1 MTFSHAY
8 TQPRRN
14 RDVGVATAFL
24 ASDYA
29 KMITGDVMRIGG
41 GYHSL
46 A

>member
-14 RDVGVATAFL
+14 QDVGVATAFL

-29 KMITGDVMRIGG
+29 KMNTGDAMQIGG
-41 GYHSL
+41 GDHRVG
-46 A
+46 

>member
-8 TQPRRN
+8 TRLRRN

-29 KMITGDVMRIGG
+29 KLITGDVI
-41 GYHSL
+41 
-46 A
+46 